1 MMTHP
6 CPWISSNT
14 APGWAT
20 GRLRRNAERRPR
32 LNIGSGHDR
41 RAGYVNL
48 DLVPL
53 PGVDVAARLGSAFL
67 PFRDDTFGL
76 VLCRDVL
83 EHVDVVPALQE
94 IHRVTAPGGAVV
106 VSAVHFTSRNLYVD
120 PTHVRGYSVRTIDF
134 FTKGAERRWLREY
147 YFDFAFGALEY
158 AAIQFGTTLGNGRYF
173 LWDRVVEPLVN
184 SSRRAQD
191 VYEMTFLS
199 RLFPAANVVA
209 VLRK

>member
-1 MMTHP
+1 MP
-6 CPWISSNT
+6 VDFDRLVASLDVGRVDG
-14 APGWAT
+14 APPA
-20 GRLRRNAERRPR
+20 RR

-41 RAGYVNL
+41 RPGFVNL

-53 PGVDVAARLGSAFL
+53 PGVDVTARLGSAFL
-67 PFRDDTFGL
+67 PFRDGSFEL

-83 EHVDVVPALQE
+83 EHVEVVPALAE
-94 IHRVTAPGGAVV
+94 IHRITAPGGAVV

-120 PTHVRGYSVRTIDF
+120 PTHVRGFSARTVDF
-134 FTKGAERRWLREY
+134 FARGETRTWLRDY
-147 YFDFAFGALEY
+147 YFDFSFGCVEY
-158 AAIQFGTTLGNGRYF
+158 VAIQFGITLGNGRFF
-173 LWDRVVEPLVN
+173 LWDRLVEPAVN
-184 SSRRAQD
+184 SSRMAQD

>member
-1 MMTHP
+1 MPVDLDEVVTRLGVGAA
-6 CPWISSNT
+6 
-14 APGWAT
+14 APT
-20 GRLRRNAERRPR
+20 RPR

-41 RAGYVNL
+41 RSGYVNL
-48 DLVPL
+48 DLLAL
-53 PGVDVAARLGSAFL
+53 PGVDVAASLGTAFL

-120 PTHVRGYSVRTIDF
+120 PTHVRGYSVRTVDF
-134 FTKGAERRWLREY
+134 FTNGQDHGWLRRY
-147 YFDFAFGALEY
+147 YFDFCFDTLEY
-158 AAIQFGTTLGNGRYF
+158 AAIQFGTTLGNGRF
-173 LWDRVVEPLVN
+173 LVWDRVVEPLVN

-191 VYEMTFLS
+191 FYEMTFLS
-199 RLFPAANVVA
+199 RLFDAANVVA